1 MSLARPLPDKIDKT
15 CDINTMLQ
23 LSNIVYTTAT
33 LRSIVREHEKTVD
46 GNENKEHS
54 VAFEKPELVWTQEQE
69 EDTNPFEGTF
79 LKHIIKA
86 EPLVEFI
93 KLNEAYLTDEEGE
106 LAFNHK
112 GDSTIKPTIVKQ
124 LENLEEAFDG
134 DMIEYDDE
142 FVEGVGGTE
151 LVYSIIVDRSRKRV
165 VVVFRGSAALK
176 DFIVDARIIK
186 KTTPQIEE
194 FAGRKVDV
202 HRGFSNYLFGKTR
215 DSQGRSKFTQIVDI
229 LKQVFSY
236 KDDAKGYDYSG
247 YDLFITGHSL
257 GGGLAQL
264 LAFVLAG
271 SKESKDFVPTPVK
284 AISFASPCVGDKH
297 FYKKYLEFEKEGK
310 LRHLRV
316 SNEGDVVACVPS
328 VGYRQTGLNLH
339 GVPGRMIQVKYR
351 NNKKSSL
358 LQFGLSFV
366 SKHSLNSYS
375 ERLFTDENAD
385 IVNKTTME
393 LYDEYADM

>member
-1 MSLARPLPDKIDKT
+1 MYTEVSRVRNITAALHFSPHILNNSLFCFL
-15 CDINTMLQ
+15 MLQ
-23 LSNIVYTTAT
+23 CLTFSVTFYT
-33 LRSIVREHEKTVD
+33 LD
-46 GNENKEHS
+46 
-54 VAFEKPELVWTQEQE
+54 
-69 EDTNPFEGTF
+69 
-79 LKHIIKA
+79 
-86 EPLVEFI
+86 
-93 KLNEAYLTDEEGE
+93 
-106 LAFNHK
+106 
-112 GDSTIKPTIVKQ
+112 
-124 LENLEEAFDG
+124 
-134 DMIEYDDE
+134 
-142 FVEGVGGTE
+142 
-151 LVYSIIVDRSRKRV
+151 
-165 VVVFRGSAALK
+165 
-176 DFIVDARIIK
+176 
-186 KTTPQIEE
+186 
-194 FAGRKVDV
+194 
-202 HRGFSNYLFGKTR
+202 YLFGKTR

-375 ERLFTDENAD
+375 ERLFIEC
-385 IVNKTTME
+385 
-393 LYDEYADM
+393 